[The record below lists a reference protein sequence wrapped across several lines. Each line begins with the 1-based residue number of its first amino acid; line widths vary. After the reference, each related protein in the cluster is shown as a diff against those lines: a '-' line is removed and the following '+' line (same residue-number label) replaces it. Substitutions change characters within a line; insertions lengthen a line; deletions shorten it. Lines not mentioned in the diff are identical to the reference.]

1 MARKRGTFSNGGSWG
16 MDFYGF
22 EELLLKIQQAEGSAV
37 PAIMDALKEGAKP
50 IQADLL
56 AFMAKHHRTGDTA
69 RSMTEAVHTSNAGMT
84 LYYEMGFDIKKGGLP
99 ALFLDLGT
107 PRIRPS
113 FFVYYAFKNNTDNV
127 RMLQEKA
134 IKKALRGLM

>member
-1 MARKRGTFSNGGSWG
+1 MAKRKGTFSHGGGWG

-22 EELLLKIQQAEGSAV
+22 EELLLKIQQAEGSAG
-37 PAIMDALKEGAKP
+37 PAIMEALKEGGKP

-56 AFMAKHHRTGDTA
+56 MFMAKHHRSGVTA
-69 RSMTEAVHTSNAGMT
+69 DSMTEAMHQSNAGMT

-99 ALFLDLGT
+99 ALFLDIGT

-113 FFVYYAFKNNTDNV
+113 FFVYYAFKNNADNV

-134 IKKALRGLM
+134 LKKALKGLM